1 MITREIHAATGSSHI
16 LVGERLEN
24 LGRYI
29 PAGKRLVIVTDA
41 TVRDLYGDRFPDA
54 PVIEIG
60 QGDAFKT
67 LDTVAAIYDA
77 LVAAE
82 ADRGC
87 CLAAVGGGMVCDV
100 TGFAASTYLRGVSF
114 GFVATTLLA
123 QVDASVGGKNGV
135 NFKGYKNMV
144 GVFHQP
150 EFVICDTA
158 ALSTLPR
165 RDLLC
170 GFAEIVKHAAIADAD
185 LFRFLED
192 RWQAA
197 LDLDPA
203 VIGRLVDDSVVIKAG
218 VVQRDEKESGERR
231 KLNFGHTFGHAV
243 EKNARLPHGESVS
256 IGMVVAADLS
266 VRRGL
271 LSSKDS
277 ARITALLANLGL
289 PTTIDMPAGPLVDAL
304 RRDKKRGGDA
314 VHFVLLDGLG
324 RAVVEPIPL
333 SELEAV
339 AHDLH
344 RA

>member
-1 MITREIHAATGSSHI
+1 MITREIHASTGSSRI

-24 LGRYI
+24 LGRYV
-29 PAGKRLVIVTDA
+29 PAGQRLVIVTDA
-41 TVRDLYGDRFPDA
+41 TIRRLYGDRFPEA

-60 QGDAFKT
+60 QGEASKT
-67 LDTVAAIYDA
+67 LDTLAHIYDA
-77 LVAAE
+77 LVEAE
-82 ADRGC
+82 ADRSTF
-87 CLAAVGGGMVCDV
+87 LVAVGGGLVCDV

-114 GFVATTLLA
+114 GFAATTLLA

-158 ALSTLPR
+158 ALATLSR
-165 RDLLC
+165 RGLLC

-185 LFRFLED
+185 LFRFLEE
-192 RWQAA
+192 RWRAA
-197 LDLDPA
+197 LDLDA
-203 VIGRLVDDSVVIKAG
+203 DVIGRLVDDSVVIKAG
-218 VVQRDEKESGERR
+218 VVQRDEKEAGERR

-243 EKNARLPHGESVS
+243 EKNAGIPHGEAVSV
-256 IGMVVAADLS
+256 GMVVAADLS

-271 LSSKDS
+271 LTREE
-277 ARITALLANLGL
+277 AGRIKTLLANLGL
-289 PTTIDMPAGPLVDAL
+289 PTTIDMPAAPLVDAL

-314 VHFVLLDGLG
+314 VHFVLLQGLG